1 MLHFRATTWGITN
14 ICGSVSPLMQCLRCY
29 VRPQL
34 IFFQRYSLLITPLVT
49 LVSPK
54 GNQPWLFIGRT
65 DVEAEDP
72 VFWPPDGKSWFIRWK
87 RPWCWERLRAR
98 GEGEGRGW
106 DGWMASPTQR
116 TLSLSKLQETVKD
129 WEAWSDAVHGVAE
142 SETTER
148 LNNRNS
154 FFCFHFQD
162 LFLLMKYF
170 MFLFCACF

>member
-87 RPWCWERLRAR
+87 RPWCWERLKAG
-98 GEGEGRGW
+98 GEGDDRGW
-106 DGWMASPTQR
+106 DGWMASPSQWTWFHR
-116 TLSLSKLQETVKD
+116 LQELVMD
-129 WEAWSDAVHGVAE
+129 MEAWSAAVHGVTK
-142 SETTER
+142 SWTQLSDWTE
-148 LNNRNS
+148 LI
-154 FFCFHFQD
+154 CVYVYVCD
-162 LFLLMKYF
+162 
-170 MFLFCACF
+170 CV